1 MLNIAAATGSGP
13 SATVLRTLLASKGIP
28 LGTGPGVRAT
38 VSWGLPGLQGP
49 NILNARRPMDKLT
62 ELTTL
67 KAGGVPCPEIRV
79 GALSDA
85 DLALSPVWYGRKSA
99 HRGGT
104 DIAVVTQVDESG
116 WRVSAGWTYFTS
128 RIPIK
133 RELRVWMF
141 RGRQLG
147 TYEKRMV
154 RPEQFVRA
162 GRNHDNGFSFD
173 RVRGGVPGATEVA
186 DAALTALGLDFGAAD
201 ILETPDG
208 RFVVLEVNTAPGIEH
223 ERRQCA
229 INLADAIARWYNAIV
244 NPIASG
250 RPSRYSNTNEQRFGF
265 RTPARTSP

>member
-1 MLNIAAATGSGP
+1 MLNIAAASGSGP
-13 SATVLRTLLASKGIP
+13 SSAVLATLLRAKGIP
-28 LGTGPGVRAT
+28 LGSHDATAT
-38 VSWGLPGLQGP
+38 VSWGLPGLTGA
-49 NILNARRPMDKLT
+49 NVLNARRPMDKLT

-67 KAGGVPCPEIRV
+67 KAGGVPCPEIRT
-79 GALSDA
+79 ARLTNE
-85 DLALSPVWYGRKSA
+85 DLTLAPVWYGRKPS

-104 DIAVVTQVDESG
+104 DIAVVTQADESE
-116 WRVSAGWTYFTS
+116 WRLRAGWTYFTS
-128 RIPIK
+128 RIPIQ

-154 RPEQFVRA
+154 RPEQFLRP

-229 INLADAIARWYNAIV
+229 INLADAIARWYNSLARAPMV
-244 NPIASG
+244 RDTVTNV
-250 RPSRYSNTNEQRFGF
+250 RRYGF
-265 RTPARTSP
+265 